1 MLGGVGLSPTW
12 EEWPAMLSDRSP
24 HIPSSPPDSGPGDS
38 QTQHRRCHKGSAAG
52 AGCRLSGRDPCW
64 RGEIPL
70 GKADSLHQCISGWGL
85 FTCTPQVD
93 GGGEFQGEGKQLW
106 GWELGAGWPEAWAE
120 REGRA
125 RKGEGRGP
133 KSVEKVGRKGAV
145 LGPQGF
151 LFSVSLQHPYL
162 PRHHL

>member
-1 MLGGVGLSPTW
+1 MIGLHTFLPRRLTLGQGTDRLSTDGAIRAALQALAAAFQDGTPAG
-12 EEWPAMLSDRSP
+12 EERSP
-24 HIPSSPPDSGPGDS
+24 P
-38 QTQHRRCHKGSAAG
+38 
-52 AGCRLSGRDPCW
+52 
-64 RGEIPL
+64 